1 MVLTV
6 TLNPLLERRYKF
18 SGINFN
24 QVNRDGLL
32 EIRTGGKG
40 INVSRQLNHLNI
52 ENIALT
58 FLGGVNGKQFK
69 EILIKENI
77 KITSIRTD
85 SDTRDAAIII
95 DETSKGIS
103 TFFSSNSKI
112 TSFEVEEF
120 KSKMDKMI
128 QNCEIVVF
136 SGSSPSIEADSIF
149 PFGIEIANRY
159 DKISILDTY
168 GKHFNACLESQPTI
182 IHNNLSEME
191 KSFGLVLKKEK
202 EKVDLLNTLYK
213 KEIKQVYLTDG
224 ENEIVTSNFDFHF
237 KALPPKINT
246 VDPTG
251 SGDAFVAGLI
261 YGLVY
266 NLTFEDT
273 LQTAVSLGSLNASR
287 FEVCSVLPAE
297 VEALKSQVIIQPI
310 GKKMKIVD
318 VSPN

>member
-18 SGINFN
+18 SRINFS
-24 QVNRDGLL
+24 QENRNGIL
-32 EIRTGGKG
+32 EIKAGGKG
-40 INVSRQLNHLNI
+40 INVSRQLNHLNV

-58 FLGGVNGKQFK
+58 FLGCANGKQLK

-77 KITSIRTD
+77 RITSIRTE
-85 SDTRDAAIII
+85 SNTRDAAIII
-95 DETSKGIS
+95 DETSNGIS

-112 TSFEVEEF
+112 TSLEVEEF

-136 SGSSPSIEADSIF
+136 AGSSPCDEADSIF

-182 IHNNLSEME
+182 IHNNISEME
-191 KSFGLVLKKEK
+191 KSLDVVLKNEK
-202 EKVDLLNTLYK
+202 EKVDLLKTLYK
-213 KEIKQVYLTDG
+213 NQIKQVYLTDG
-224 ENEIVTSNFDFHF
+224 GNEIVTSNFDFHF
-237 KALPPKINT
+237 KVLPPPTNP

-261 YGLVY
+261 YGMTHDLR
-266 NLTFEDT
+266 FEDT
-273 LQTAVSLGSLNASR
+273 LQTAVSLGSLNANR
-287 FEVCSVLPAE
+287 FEVCSVSIEE
-297 VEALKSQVIIQPI
+297 VDALKSQVIVQPI